1 MSNKHNFNVGDIVI
15 SKYGKYP
22 LTINYIGYSQ
32 TSGKYLHNGNPCSI
46 DTNNLIH
53 YEPEETIMETKTLYS
68 FTDDNGTT
76 VFGTHIGTN
85 SSNQYIIEIKG
96 GGGIVIKD
104 QKDLEEVLPYTFSVN
119 IGGKEIHYIGEPGKL
134 TKGDILIHTPSAGQF
149 TVVVVGAVDTKNKT
163 ARSKFK
169 GRKLVTESI

>member
-22 LTINYIGYSQ
+22 LTINYIGYSR
-32 TSGKYLHNGNPCSI
+32 TSGKYLHNGNSCTV
-46 DTNNLIH
+46 DTDNLIP

-134 TKGDILIHTPSAGQF
+134 TKGDILLHTPSAGQF

>member
-1 MSNKHNFNVGDIVI
+1 MSNKHNFKIGDIVI

-22 LTINYIGYSQ
+22 FTINYIGHYE
-32 TSGKYLHNGNPCSI
+32 TSGKYLHNGNSCTI
-46 DTNNLIH
+46 DTDNLIH

-104 QKDLEEVLPYTFSVN
+104 QKDLEEVLPYTFSVT
-119 IGGKEIHYIGEPGKL
+119 IAGKELHYIGEPGKL
-134 TKGDILIHTPSAGQF
+134 TKGDILIHTPSAGRYE
-149 TVVVVGAVDTKNKT
+149 VVVVGAVDTKNKT

>member
-22 LTINYIGYSQ
+22 LTINYIGYSR
-32 TSGKYLHNGNPCSI
+32 TSGKYLHNGNSCTV
-46 DTNNLIH
+46 DTDNLIP

>member
-1 MSNKHNFNVGDIVI
+1 MSNKNNFNVGDIVI

-22 LTINYIGYSQ
+22 LTINYIGYSR
-32 TSGKYLHNGNPCSI
+32 TSGKYLHNGNSCTV
-46 DTNNLIH
+46 DTDNLIP